1 MISSTVPGLAEPV
14 VGSPADG
21 QVAHVNSNYV
31 DAPAR
36 RDDPTDGSNMIAEVE
51 VETPWSVARRRR
63 MRGRFLKGPIPLTAL
78 QRAARLRGH
87 ALALYLAI
95 RHRCDLQKGGDV
107 TLPADYLAAWGICK
121 SAKSRGLADLEAE
134 GLVAVERRA
143 GHTARVK
150 LLV

>member
-1 MISSTVPGLAEPV
+1 
-14 VGSPADG
+14 
-21 QVAHVNSNYV
+21 
-31 DAPAR
+31 
-36 RDDPTDGSNMIAEVE
+36 
-51 VETPWSVARRRR
+51 
-63 MRGRFLKGPIPLTAL
+63 MRGRFLKGPIPLMAL

-95 RHRCDLQKGGDV
+95 RHRRDLQNGGDV

-134 GLVAVERRA
+134 GLVAVERRVR
-143 GHTARVK
+143 HTARVK